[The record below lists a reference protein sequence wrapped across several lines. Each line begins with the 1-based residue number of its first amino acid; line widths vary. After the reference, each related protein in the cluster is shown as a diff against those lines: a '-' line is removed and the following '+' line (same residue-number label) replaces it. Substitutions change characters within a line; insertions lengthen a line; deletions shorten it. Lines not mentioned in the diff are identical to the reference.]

1 MKNEP
6 TMNTV
11 TETALGYFM
20 EHKGMYSQADVEK
33 LLATARA
40 EGAQEERKYQEN
52 TESGLWRTDKHPFD
66 LFMDVYKEAKERWK
80 NPDDFNEYMPELLK
94 QAIKNNF
101 WQALTTKEHHAS

>member
-20 EHKGMYSQADVEK
+20 KHKGMYSQADVEK

-40 EGAQEERKYQEN
+40 EGAKEERERIKQVITPKLAALESTSYEYPNSDYIKGQE
-52 TESGLWRTDKHPFD
+52 D
-66 LFMDVYKEAKERWK
+66 LADEM
-80 NPDDFNEYMPELLK
+80 M
-94 QAIKNNF
+94 
-101 WQALTTKEHHAS
+101 QALTTKEHHAE